1 MSDKT
6 ISNDEK
12 NFILLEN
19 KRKQE
24 IDDENN
30 ISVVKKLEIS
40 ELKLD
45 QSAFNNVGESNNP
58 ALIKFVTKRTA
69 KFDITKI
76 ESDFDYGFENSLR
89 SLCVKDRKTEIYE
102 FASEHLDIFLDV
114 ETVIDK
120 FNEIEMIKDY
130 VFDFQQKKMF
140 EILSKLQNVKNFF
153 SAIEEIKEDFFKEYN
168 EKRNKDIIEDVR
180 VLLNRGSNKDKK
192 LLLNFRKFFKIV

>member
-76 ESDFDYGFENSLR
+76 ESDFDYGFENSLI
-89 SLCVKDRKTEIYE
+89 SIWVKDKKTEIYE

-114 ETVIDK
+114 ESVIDK

>member
-1 MSDKT
+1 MKDK
-6 ISNDEK
+6 
-12 NFILLEN
+12 
-19 KRKQE
+19 
-24 IDDENN
+24 
-30 ISVVKKLEIS
+30 
-40 ELKLD
+40 
-45 QSAFNNVGESNNP
+45 
-58 ALIKFVTKRTA
+58 
-69 KFDITKI
+69 
-76 ESDFDYGFENSLR
+76 
-89 SLCVKDRKTEIYE
+89 KTEIYE

-114 ETVIDK
+114 ESVIDK

>member
-45 QSAFNNVGESNNP
+45 QSAFNNVLESNNP
-58 ALIKFVTKRTA
+58 DLI
-69 KFDITKI
+69 
-76 ESDFDYGFENSLR
+76 
-89 SLCVKDRKTEIYE
+89 
-102 FASEHLDIFLDV
+102 
-114 ETVIDK
+114 
-120 FNEIEMIKDY
+120 
-130 VFDFQQKKMF
+130 
-140 EILSKLQNVKNFF
+140 
-153 SAIEEIKEDFFKEYN
+153 
-168 EKRNKDIIEDVR
+168 
-180 VLLNRGSNKDKK
+180 
-192 LLLNFRKFFKIV
+192 